1 MASLIP
7 SSPLIFVFFLLLT
20 NYFASPSASISSENA
35 VTLSLYY
42 ETLCP
47 YCADFIVNH
56 LVKVFDEG
64 LISIVN
70 LRLIPWGNA
79 FVQSDA
85 TFVCQHGPNECFLNA
100 IEACAITIYP
110 DVETH
115 FRLIHCIERLSLE
128 NKLNE
133 WVNCFE
139 MAGLGKEPIDCYT
152 SGYGNVLEQQFAA
165 ETAQLNPQHRFV
177 PWVVVNN
184 QPLQEDFKNFVGYV
198 CKAYQGT
205 QVPEACKSLSME
217 METNSLWKANPISE
231 VCFAPKTGNFTSPLA
246 PKIRAL

>member
-56 LVKVFDEG
+56 LVK
-64 LISIVN
+64 
-70 LRLIPWGNA
+70 
-79 FVQSDA
+79 
-85 TFVCQHGPNECFLNA
+85 HGPNECFLNA